1 MTHYLLL
8 VRIEKL
14 YDATYYKKHT
24 MAIIRQVKKKKKN
37 KLVEDKTVDNNYFII
52 EKAFD
57 VVIV

>member
-24 MAIIRQVKKKKKN
+24 MAIIRQVKKKKN

>member
-24 MAIIRQVKKKKKN
+24 MAIIRQVKKKN